1 MEQAVDRV
9 LDKYIG
15 EYSEEEPD
23 YIALLQEIQEEFR
36 YLPPE
41 ALHLCSHKL
50 SVPLNQLYS
59 IATFYS
65 CFSLV
70 PRGKYEIH
78 ICMGTACHVRGAPGI
93 LERMSQKL
101 NLAPGQTSDDLMYT
115 LETVN
120 CLGACAMAPLVT
132 VNQVYHGNMKVSEV
146 NSLLEKEGKGKDD

>member
-1 MEQAVDRV
+1 MEQALVRI
-9 LDKYIG
+9 LDKYIS

-23 YIALLQEIQEEFR
+23 YIALLQEIQEKFR

-41 ALHLCSHKL
+41 ALQLCSHKL